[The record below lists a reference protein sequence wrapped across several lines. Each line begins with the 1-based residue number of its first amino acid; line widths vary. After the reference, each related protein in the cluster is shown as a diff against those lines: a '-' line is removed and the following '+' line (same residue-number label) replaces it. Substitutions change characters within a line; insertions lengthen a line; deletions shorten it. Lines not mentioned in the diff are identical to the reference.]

1 VLYIEARVT
10 VLGLVLTGGGARAAY
25 QVGALR
31 ALAEIAD
38 FGRTPF
44 RVLAGVSAGAINA
57 AFLATRADDFRAA
70 TAELWALWHD
80 LDASKVFRTDVGRLA
95 GLGTRWLRDL
105 SLGGVLGAGTINY
118 LLDTAPLRAFLG
130 ERLKVARIAEHL
142 ASGRLRGLAVTATNY
157 LTGTAVSFYDGAAD
171 IQPWVRSSRI
181 GVRAEIRLEHVL
193 ASAAIPLFFPPVPIG
208 GAPYGDGCVR
218 MTAPT
223 SPAIHLGADRL
234 IAIGI
239 RYARTGAQT
248 VLLNEELHQDRVS
261 LAEIAGVL
269 LNAVFLDSLEADLE
283 LLERINQAVGF
294 VPPGERG
301 RMPERLRPLAAL
313 ALRPSQDLGRLAG
326 DQYDELPRTLRYLLR
341 GIGATGASGWDLL
354 SYLAF
359 EPGYVDRLLE
369 LGYRDTIAR
378 EAEIAAFLA

>member
-1 VLYIEARVT
+1 MT
-10 VLGLVLTGGGARAAY
+10 TLGLVLTGGGARAAY

-57 AFLATRADDFRAA
+57 AYLATQADDFRAA
-70 TAELWALWHD
+70 TRNLWSLWHD
-80 LDASKVFRTDVGRLA
+80 LDSSRVYRTDVARLTTI
-95 GLGTRWLRDL
+95 GTRWLRDL
-105 SLGGVLGAGTINY
+105 SLGGVLGAGTINF
-118 LLDTAPLRAFLG
+118 LLDTSPLHTYLG
-130 ERLKVARIAEHL
+130 ERLAMERVGEHL

-157 LTGTAVSFYDGAAD
+157 LTGTAVSFFDGAPD
-171 IQPWVRSSRI
+171 IRPWTRSSRI
-181 GVRAEIRLEHVL
+181 GVRAQIRREHVL
-193 ASAAIPLFFPPVPIG
+193 ASAAIPLFFPPVRVDG
-208 GAPYGDGCVR
+208 VPYGDGCVR
-218 MTAPT
+218 MSAPT
-223 SPAIHLGADRL
+223 SPAIHLGADKL

-239 RYARTGAQT
+239 RYARTGEQT
-248 VLLNEELHQDRVS
+248 VLLNEQLRAERVS

-283 LLERINQAVGF
+283 LLARINQAMAL
-294 VPPGERG
+294 VPTTDRE
-301 RMPERLRPLAAL
+301 RMPEQLRPLAAL

-326 DQYDELPRTLRYLLR
+326 DQYASFPRTLRYLLR
-341 GIGATGASGWDLL
+341 GIGATGASGWDLI

-369 LGYRDTIAR
+369 LGYRDTLAR
-378 EAEIAAFLA
+378 EAEVAAFLAD